1 MSSYKIRISPT
12 ETTTLDDYTAA
23 CALADQNAVYGAV
36 VTDRLGQM
44 IYAPHGEV
52 AAAVLHH
59 AKWVCDY
66 IRDREFVYGDAPINP
81 AFNHD
86 ARIISCD
93 RVVDW
98 VMFRCGYE
106 NQPVSHGECVCGPG
120 LVDWCD
126 RNGLIKITSTA
137 DLLPGDVVFTK
148 PNADGY
154 PQHTFIHAG
163 KADEEGMYYR
173 YDAGKVERIRS
184 TQPSCEPIND
194 FMYGYRAPAVR
205 R

>member
-1 MSSYKIRISPT
+1 MCAYRIRISPT
-12 ETTTLDDYTAA
+12 HAVDLDDYVAA
-23 CALADQNAVYGAV
+23 CTLAKQNAVYGGL
-36 VTDRLGQM
+36 VTDDHGHLL
-44 IYAPHGEV
+44 YAPYGEV

-66 IRDREFVYGDAPINP
+66 IRDHEFVYGDAPINP

-93 RVVDW
+93 RLVDW

-106 NQPVSHGECVCGPG
+106 DQPVAHGECVCGPG

-126 RNGLIKITSTA
+126 RNGFIKITSGA

-148 PNADGY
+148 PNAEGY
-154 PQHTFIHAG
+154 PQHTFIYAG
-163 KADEEGMYYR
+163 KADEAGLSYR
-173 YDAGKVERIRS
+173 YDAGSVARIRS
-184 TQPSCEPIND
+184 TQPSCEPLND
-194 FMYGYRAPAVR
+194 FLVGYRSPALPS
-205 R
+205 